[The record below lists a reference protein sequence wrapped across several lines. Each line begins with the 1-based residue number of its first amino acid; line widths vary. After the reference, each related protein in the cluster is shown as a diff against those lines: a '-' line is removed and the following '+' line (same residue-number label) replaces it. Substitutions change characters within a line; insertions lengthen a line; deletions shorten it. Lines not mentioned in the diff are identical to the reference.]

1 MSAPTL
7 TPGLLSRRAA
17 AHVLNKLT
25 MTACAPVMT
34 WQAIAGRRG
43 RHTRRANSFRSSL
56 SSPLPRVAGNFPK
69 RFLPALG
76 AFILACTPA
85 EAQRCGARENVVA
98 ALAEGYGETPL
109 AIGLTGNGK
118 GVIEV
123 YSNRDT
129 GTVTVILTTT
139 GNLACIIAA
148 GTDFHVVRS
157 PSGVP
162 M

>member
-1 MSAPTL
+1 M
-7 TPGLLSRRAA
+7 
-17 AHVLNKLT
+17 
-25 MTACAPVMT
+25 
-34 WQAIAGRRG
+34 
-43 RHTRRANSFRSSL
+43 SSL
-56 SSPLPRVAGNFPK
+56 PPRVAGNFPK
-69 RFLPALG
+69 RLLPALG
-76 AFILACTPA
+76 AFILACTPTD
-85 EAQRCGARENVVA
+85 AQQCGARENVVA
-98 ALAEGYGETPL
+98 ALSEGYGETPL

>member
-1 MSAPTL
+1 M
-7 TPGLLSRRAA
+7 
-17 AHVLNKLT
+17 N
-25 MTACAPVMT
+25 ACAPSMT
-34 WQAIAGRRG
+34 WQAIVGSRG
-43 RHTRRANSFRSSL
+43 RHTRRANSFQNQPVL
-56 SSPLPRVAGNFPK
+56 PPPRVAGNSPK
-69 RFLPALG
+69 RHLLPALG

-85 EAQRCGARENVVA
+85 DAQQCGARDNVIA
-98 ALAEGYGETPL
+98 ALSEKYGETPL

-148 GTDFHVVRS
+148 GTDFQVVRS